1 MDKALYIAMSGAKQ
15 NMLAQRAHANN
26 LANINTTAFKEDF
39 AQARAMPVFGEH
51 HPSRAYALTER
62 PGTNFEAGP
71 LNQTGNPLDVAVK
84 GDGWIAVQAADG
96 SEAYTRAG
104 DLQVDVN
111 GQLRAGIG
119 LPVLGNGGPIVLP
132 PSATVEIGADGT
144 VSVLPLGGG
153 AVGLAAVDRI
163 KLVNPE
169 PDMIEKKEDGLL
181 HMKGDEP
188 PAVADPNIKL
198 ETGFLEGSNVN
209 AVSSLTDILSLSRQ
223 YELQVKLMSQADQI
237 SQQTARLLQFS

>member
-62 PGTNFEAGP
+62 PGTNFEPGP
-71 LNQTGNPLDVAVK
+71 LNQTGNALDIAVK
-84 GDGWIAVQAADG
+84 GEGWIAVQAADG
-96 SEAYTRAG
+96 GEAYTRAG

-111 GQLRAGIG
+111 GQLRTGGG
-119 LPVLGNGGPIVLP
+119 LPVMGNGGPIVLP
-132 PSATVEIGADGT
+132 PSANVEIGADGV
-144 VSVLPLGGG
+144 VSVLPLGSG
-153 AVGLAAVDRI
+153 ATGLAEVDRI
-163 KLVNPE
+163 KLVK
-169 PDMIEKKEDGLL
+169 PDSANLEKKEDGLMHL
-181 HMKGDEP
+181 KEEGVVP
-188 PAVADPNIKL
+188 PDGTVRV